1 MSVLP
6 KALQQLIDDLAVL
19 PGVGSRTAERYAYY
33 LFRANPAK
41 AQTLANSLQGLH
53 EKIGLCQKTFAL
65 VEAGQELSSLY
76 TDPSRD
82 KQLVAVVAEPFDIL
96 ALEKTGQFKGTYH
109 VLGGLVSPIDGID
122 PDHLTIRQLIKRID
136 DDKVHE
142 IILATN
148 ASVEGE
154 STALHV
160 QQAIGDRKIKVT
172 RLARGLPIG
181 IDLEYADQI
190 TLARALEGRT
200 QIDKASPL
208 N

>member
-6 KALQQLIDDLAVL
+6 KALQQLIDSLAVL

-41 AQTLANSLQGLH
+41 ARTLAESLQNLH
-53 EKIGLCQKTFAL
+53 DKISLCKKTFAL
-65 VEAGQELSSLY
+65 VEAGQELSPLY
-76 TDPSRD
+76 TDPRRD

-109 VLGGLVSPIDGID
+109 VLGGLVSPIDGVD
-122 PDHLTIRQLIKRID
+122 PEHLTIQQLIRRID
-136 DDKVHE
+136 EDKVKE

-160 QQAIGDRKIKVT
+160 QQAIGDREVKVT

-181 IDLEYADQI
+181 VDLEYADQI
-190 TLARALEGRT
+190 TLTRALEGR
-200 QIDKASPL
+200 QEI
-208 N
+208 